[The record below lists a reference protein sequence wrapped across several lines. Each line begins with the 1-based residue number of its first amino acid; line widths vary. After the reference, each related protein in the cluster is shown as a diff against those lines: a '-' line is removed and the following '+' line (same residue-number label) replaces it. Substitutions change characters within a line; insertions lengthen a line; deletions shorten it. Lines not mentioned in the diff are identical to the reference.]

1 MKTQQ
6 LKVWRWTS
14 TGFRTAD
21 GASVI
26 AEGQTTTYATSAEW
40 RFQNRS
46 EMIAAIKEGL
56 PVSTFD
62 ALKNAMGISEQALAS
77 VTKIAIHT
85 LTRRKKEGRLHID
98 ESERLLR
105 IGLLYDRAV
114 EVLRGQEVARQ
125 WFATPLTALGCVS
138 PLNYA
143 DTELGAREV
152 EDLLGRIEYGVFS

>member
-14 TGFRTAD
+14 TGFRRTD

-26 AEGQTTTYATSAEW
+26 AEGQTTYATSAGW

-46 EMIAAIKEGL
+46 EMVAAIKKGL

-77 VTKIAIHT
+77 VTKIAST
-85 LTRRKKEGRLHID
+85 YTDTSKK
-98 ESERLLR
+98 
-105 IGLLYDRAV
+105 
-114 EVLRGQEVARQ
+114 RGTVAYR
-125 WFATPLTALGCVS
+125 
-138 PLNYA
+138 
-143 DTELGAREV
+143 
-152 EDLLGRIEYGVFS
+152 

>member
-14 TGFRTAD
+14 TGFRRID

-77 VTKIAIHT
+77 VTKIAVHT
-85 LTRRKKEGRLHID
+85 LIRRKKEGRLHID

-114 EVLRGQEVARQ
+114 EVLGGQEVARQ
-125 WFATPLTALGCVS
+125 WFVTPLTALGCVS
-138 PLNYA
+138 PLDYA